1 MLKVP
6 VKDIP
11 SAGLNFTKDVPASEI
26 GLGEDEVDLRS
37 PLSVEANL
45 TRVDNTVIAHTVVS
59 AEYGYQC
66 ARCLGDFQRSKSR
79 EFYFDYEISGPMDI
93 VDIGEDIRQEMIL
106 SISQRVLCSKDCKG
120 MCAGCGMNLNTE
132 KCKCKQ

>member
-11 SAGLNFTKDVPASEI
+11 SAGLNFTKDVPASAI
-26 GLGEDEVDLRS
+26 GLSEDEVDLRS

-45 TRVDNTVIAHTVVS
+45 TRVDNTVIAHTVVN

-66 ARCLGDFQRSKSR
+66 ARCLGDFQRRKSR
-79 EFYFDYEISGPMDI
+79 EFYFDYEIAGPMDI

>member
-11 SAGLNFTKDVPASEI
+11 SAGLNFTKDVPASAI
-26 GLGEDEVDLRS
+26 GLSEDEVDLRS

-66 ARCLGDFQRSKSR
+66 ARCLGDFQRRKSR
-79 EFYFDYEISGPMDI
+79 EFYFDYEIAGPMDI